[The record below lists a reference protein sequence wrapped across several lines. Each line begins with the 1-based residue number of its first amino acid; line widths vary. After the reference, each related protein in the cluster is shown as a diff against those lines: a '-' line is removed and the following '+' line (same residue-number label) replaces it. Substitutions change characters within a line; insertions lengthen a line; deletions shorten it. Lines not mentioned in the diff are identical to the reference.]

1 LGFPKEHPE
10 SMACLLEVEFES
22 NPWMGLLILFFVH
35 ENVPLFSR
43 FRRSMNPVMNNNNKI
58 FPLIPGKYYTFKM
71 SQKPKKKV
79 EPLGVRP
86 LLFVFSLRENT
97 KR

>member
-1 LGFPKEHPE
+1 
-10 SMACLLEVEFES
+10 
-22 NPWMGLLILFFVH
+22 MGLLILFFVH

-43 FRRSMNPVMNNNNKI
+43 FRRFLNVVISDNNKI
-58 FPLIPGKYYTFKM
+58 FPLVPGKYYTFKM
-71 SQKPKKKV
+71 SQKPKKKA

-86 LLFVFSLRENT
+86 LLFAFSLRENT